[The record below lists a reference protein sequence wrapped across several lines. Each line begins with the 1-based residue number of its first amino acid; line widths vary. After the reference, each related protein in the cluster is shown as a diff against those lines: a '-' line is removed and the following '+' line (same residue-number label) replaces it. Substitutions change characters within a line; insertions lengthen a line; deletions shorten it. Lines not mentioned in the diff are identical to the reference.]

1 MTTGRIHSQAVFTA
15 ATCFAVAA
23 VIKPDPAL
31 LWTSAGA
38 FVGLLISPDLDLNLM
53 TISDFFIAT
62 IPIVGK
68 PLGWFW
74 RSYTWLYRRL
84 FKHRSFFTH
93 TPVVGTIIRF
103 AYFGW
108 WLYFTVQTF
117 PMEFVT
123 GLIAAD
129 LLHWVLDWKLFS
141 RIL

>member
-15 ATCFAVAA
+15 ATCFAVVSVA
-23 VIKPDPAL
+23 KSDPSL

-38 FVGLLISPDLDLNLM
+38 FVGLLINPDLDQNAS
-53 TISDFFIAT
+53 TISDFFILT
-62 IPIVGK
+62 IPKIGK
-68 PLGWFW
+68 PIGWFW
-74 RSYTWLYRRL
+74 RSYTWTYRHL

-93 TPVVGTIIRF
+93 TPIVGTVIRI

-108 WLYFTVQTF
+108 WMYFAIQSL
-117 PMEFVT
+117 PLEFVT

-129 LLHWVLDWKLFS
+129 VLHWLLDMKMFS